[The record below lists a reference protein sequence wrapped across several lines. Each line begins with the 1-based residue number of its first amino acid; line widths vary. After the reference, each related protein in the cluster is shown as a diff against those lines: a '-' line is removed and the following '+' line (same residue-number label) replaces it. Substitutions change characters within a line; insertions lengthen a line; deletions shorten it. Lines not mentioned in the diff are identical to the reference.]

1 MPPNDENLPVPLEP
15 SPLVLIREAIAAK
28 LPMGE
33 LKELFEM
40 QVRAEQFRAEA
51 AYADAITAFQAW
63 CPQIQNSKA
72 VKTKSGG
79 EAYRYAPLEEIMRI
93 ITPGLRANRIV
104 ISFDTST
111 GEGQMQ
117 VTARVR
123 VGVVEK
129 HTTVVLPVP
138 QANAMTNATQ
148 ATVGAVS
155 YGKRCALM
163 AALNIVCTDEDQ
175 SGNVEGDPI
184 IGQNEVD
191 DYQDA
196 FEKLHSLRRTD
207 ETARKESWNRVL
219 VTLKVKGIW
228 ELRQSQWRMLMDQ
241 MGRAIKKETK

>member
-1 MPPNDENLPVPLEP
+1 MNEDLPAIVEPTPLI
-15 SPLVLIREAIAAK
+15 LIQQALEAKIPAS
-28 LPMGE
+28 E
-33 LKELFEM
+33 LKELFDL
-40 QVRAEQFRAEA
+40 QVRHEQRRAEE

-72 VKTKSGG
+72 VERKNG
-79 EAYRYAPLEEIMRI
+79 EVAYRYAPLEEIMRI

-104 ISFDTST
+104 LSFDTA
-111 GEGQMQ
+111 EGDGKMQ
-117 VTARVR
+117 VTCRVR

-175 SGNVEGDPI
+175 SGAVETDPVI
-184 IGQNEVD
+184 NED
-191 DYQDA
+191 RIAKLEEA
-196 FEKLHSLRRTD
+196 FEHLHNLR
-207 ETARKESWNRVL
+207 ETPEEERKASWNRML
-219 VTLKVKGIW
+219 TTMKVKGAW
-228 ELRQSQWRMLMDQ
+228 ELRLSQWWMAMQDLERKI
-241 MGRAIKKETK
+241 AKEGK